1 MLKIYNMKLS
11 YASQFLKGCIGE
23 KPWNTVV
30 HLGPLRS
37 RCQHGIRHTR
47 GLLGKMPV
55 KNKGGGL
62 GTQKRLQAGVRSD
75 ACERKAGRQGWG
87 GRALKCSA
95 ILRKCQPGQRLW
107 AKAALCNS
115 PTLAGMSW
123 HYLCCARLLSGSSPG
138 HGWPQG
144 LGAAAESCQS
154 VDSSVPTACS
164 LEGDW
169 VAHLSGHMPVDEIRL
184 TFELCLCPQEILYS
198 KQRLL
203 KLPK

>member
-115 PTLAGMSW
+115 PTLAGMSAGTTSAVLGYCPGAAQGMGGLRAW
-123 HYLCCARLLSGSSPG
+123 GQQLKAVSLWTALYPQHVLLKEIEWRIFLATCLLIKSGWLLS
-138 HGWPQG
+138 
-144 LGAAAESCQS
+144 C
-154 VDSSVPTACS
+154 VF
-164 LEGDW
+164 
-169 VAHLSGHMPVDEIRL
+169 AHKKYCIANNG
-184 TFELCLCPQEILYS
+184 Y
-198 KQRLL
+198 
-203 KLPK
+203 